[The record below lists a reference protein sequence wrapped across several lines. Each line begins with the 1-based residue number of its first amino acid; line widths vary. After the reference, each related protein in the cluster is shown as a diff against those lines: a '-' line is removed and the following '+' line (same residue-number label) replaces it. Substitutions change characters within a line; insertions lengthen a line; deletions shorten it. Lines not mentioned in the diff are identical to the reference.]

1 MINYLKI
8 KNLGLIDDVNIE
20 LHPNLNALTG
30 ETGAGKTM
38 VLSAIDALLGKK
50 IPNSLISD
58 KAQTLIESEIFIDQ
72 PELIEKIQDLDL
84 LLEDNCLI
92 VSRSFTKEGKSKCL
106 IGGRSVP
113 AALLG
118 ELMSDLLF
126 VHGQKDQIKMS
137 RANYALSAIDEYL
150 GVDHLSQVASHGETF
165 RDLVGL
171 QQQLSDFQAELARQE
186 QDREKIQQMID
197 DINEVSP
204 QPDEDIAIVNQL
216 TNLHLSEK
224 INQALLFTSELA
236 KEETIDPFNKSAK
249 ALGLIAAENS
259 SFSQINDELINLLN
273 QINAISS
280 TAQKLLLDLSL
291 QEQDVDALEARRAKL
306 NRIMKLYGPTLAEV
320 IDKQKAAELTLMKIN
335 DPGDYLKQLEGEI
348 TQRKQMLEVISKQL
362 SKNRKKA
369 ATELSKL
376 VSLELQSLMMAE
388 AEFVV
393 RHEVIDLKS
402 TGIDDVEFTFRAS
415 NRLEFGPINKIAS
428 GGELSRLMLALE
440 VVLAKKKFKQ
450 TMIFDEVDTGVGGKT
465 AIEIG
470 KRLRALSKVAQVI
483 LVTHLPQ
490 IAAFADQHL
499 VVERDSK
506 NNSKSALVRELD
518 SDNRKLEVSRMLA
531 GLEGSETALG
541 HAEELIN
548 LAQAQ

>member
-8 KNLGLIDDVNIE
+8 KNLGLIDEVNID
-20 LHPNLNALTG
+20 LHSNLNALTG

-58 KAQTLIESEIFIDQ
+58 KDQTLIESEIFIDQ
-72 PELIEKIQDLDL
+72 PELINKILELDL

-106 IGGRSVP
+106 IGGRTVP

-118 ELMSDLLF
+118 ELMSDLIF
-126 VHGQKDQIKMS
+126 VHGQKDQQKIS
-137 RANYALSAIDEYL
+137 RSNHAISAIDEYL
-150 GVDHLSQVASHGETF
+150 GNDHLAQVAIHGQHF
-165 RDLVGL
+165 RELIEL
-171 QQQLSDFQAELARQE
+171 EKQLKDFQDDLAKKE

-197 DINEVSP
+197 DIKEVSP
-204 QPDEDIAIVNQL
+204 QPDEDIAIVHQL
-216 TNLHLSEK
+216 KNLHLSEK
-224 INQALLFTSELA
+224 INQALLITSELA
-236 KEETIDPFNKSAK
+236 REETLDPFNKSAK
-249 ALGLIAAENS
+249 ALSLIAADDP
-259 SFSQINDELINLLN
+259 SFAQVNDELLNLLN

-280 TAQKLLLDLSL
+280 TAQKLLLDFSQ

-306 NRIMKLYGPTLAEV
+306 NRIIKLYGPTLAEV
-320 IDKQKAAELTLMKIN
+320 IEKQAQGELTIMKIN
-335 DPGDYLKQLEGEI
+335 DPGDFLRQLQEKI
-348 TQRKQMLEVISKQL
+348 TQKQQTLSVLSKQL
-362 SKNRKKA
+362 SKSRQSA
-369 ATELSKL
+369 AIDLSKL
-376 VSLELQSLMMAE
+376 VTSELKSLMMAE

-393 RHEVIDLKS
+393 RHETVDLKN
-402 TGIDDVEFTFRAS
+402 TGIDDFEFTFRAN

-440 VVLAKKKFKQ
+440 VVMAKKKFKQ
-450 TMIFDEVDTGVGGKT
+450 TMIFDEIDTGVGGKA

-490 IAAFADQHL
+490 IAAFADLHL
-499 VVERDSK
+499 VVERDLK
-506 NNSKSALVRELD
+506 NNSKSALVRKLD